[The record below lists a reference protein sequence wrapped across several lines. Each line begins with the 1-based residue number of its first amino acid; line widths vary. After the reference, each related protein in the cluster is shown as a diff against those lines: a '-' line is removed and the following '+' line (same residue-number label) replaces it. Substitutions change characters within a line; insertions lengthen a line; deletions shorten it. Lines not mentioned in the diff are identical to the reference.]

1 MSDYDQISK
10 QARTARIVRKT
21 VTYALLT
28 LWGIIVLFP
37 FYWMILSSIKSYGS
51 YNAEFTPKFFT
62 SSPTLQN
69 YIDAFTKVN
78 LGRYFLNYGGKET

>member
-51 YNAEFTPKFFT
+51 YNAESGASAA
-62 SSPTLQN
+62 SSRP
-69 YIDAFTKVN
+69 
-78 LGRYFLNYGGKET
+78 